1 MSGGHVL
8 VLQSM
13 LAAEKAKGRLLPAL
27 EPLNIKAVVAQTP
40 HLDGRENR
48 KKNMLPPEK
57 GGRGLGGAL
66 RITRT
71 AIQDMLRTALQ
82 HTFIAAWV
90 QGPAYIPIVGNL
102 GDVALMPLP
111 ADELKNYFRKHP
123 KLDNMKGGGWQNMA
137 PARIAL
143 KVGSYSP
150 IDYVPGVNVP
160 VLFVAGSHDSL
171 CPSEIIEKAK
181 TSCHTNT
188 ESRILTFDAGHFEL
202 YYDKAFEASTKAM
215 IQHFSTHLN

>member
-102 GDVALMPLP
+102 GDVAFLVCQAQKVIVLCRKDTCLS
-111 ADELKNYFRKHP
+111 ARVKRYF
-123 KLDNMKGGGWQNMA
+123 
-137 PARIAL
+137 
-143 KVGSYSP
+143 
-150 IDYVPGVNVP
+150 
-160 VLFVAGSHDSL
+160 
-171 CPSEIIEKAK
+171 
-181 TSCHTNT
+181 
-188 ESRILTFDAGHFEL
+188 
-202 YYDKAFEASTKAM
+202 
-215 IQHFSTHLN
+215 HLR